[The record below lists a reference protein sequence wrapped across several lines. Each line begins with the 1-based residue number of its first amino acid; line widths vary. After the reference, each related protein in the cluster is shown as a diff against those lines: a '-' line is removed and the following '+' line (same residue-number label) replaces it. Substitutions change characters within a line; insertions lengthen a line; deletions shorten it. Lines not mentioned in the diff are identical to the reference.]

1 MPRIGSRRSP
11 GAMSSDGA
19 FLAAAW
25 AIGRQ
30 IVDDAVW
37 HRGRCTWMGATTDPK
52 HPWRLKY
59 RALGPRAY
67 EGTAGV
73 GLFLAQLAV
82 VTGDASAR
90 RAAEG
95 ALRHA
100 LEHAPSLPAAD
111 RDGLYAGVVGVALAA
126 GRVSAWLDEPEL
138 EAGAR
143 ALIAHA
149 ALPDGPR
156 RCPDVMMGSAGAII
170 GLVAVAEAFDD
181 RSLLRRAVLAGDEL
195 LGRATVTRHGWSW
208 AIPGRRSPHH
218 VCGLAHGAGGIGW
231 ALLELFA
238 ATGDERFRDGA
249 AGAFAYERSWLDPA
263 SGTWPDLRVP
273 GLRRGR
279 PQPDRSATT
288 GTWCRGEAGI
298 AQTRRRAV
306 ALGASNAERRDAVFA
321 LETTRRHV
329 ADLLG
334 QEIDDLSLCHGAAGA
349 ADVLLTTGEESP
361 QAVALGE
368 RVLDRYGDGGEPW
381 PCGVPGGVTPGLFL
395 GLSGIGWWLL
405 RLQEDQIASPLET
418 WG

>member
-1 MPRIGSRRSP
+1 
-11 GAMSSDGA
+11 MSSDGA
-19 FLAAAW
+19 SLAAAG

-37 HRGRCTWMGATTDPK
+37 HHERCTWMGATTDPK

-73 GLFLAQLAV
+73 GLFLAQLAT
-82 VTGDASAR
+82 VTGEASVR
-90 RAAEG
+90 RTAVG
-95 ALRHA
+95 AIRHA
-100 LEHAPSLPAAD
+100 LAHAPSLPAAD

-126 GRVSAWLDEPEL
+126 GRMSAWLDEPEL
-138 EAGAR
+138 DAGAR
-143 ALIAHA
+143 VLLVDA

-170 GLVAVAEAFDD
+170 GLVALAQAFDD
-181 RSLLRRAVLAGDEL
+181 RGLVQRAVVAGDEL
-195 LGRATVTRHGWSW
+195 LARATVTHHGWSW

-238 ATGDERFRDGA
+238 ATGEDRFRAGA
-249 AGAFAYERSWLDPA
+249 AGAFAYERSWLDPT

-273 GLRRGR
+273 GRRR
-279 PQPDRSATT
+279 DRRQPGGSPTT

-298 AQTRRRAV
+298 AQTRLRAV
-306 ALGASNAERRDAVFA
+306 ALGASNAEQRDAVCA

-329 ADLLG
+329 AGLLG

-349 ADVLLTTGEESP
+349 ADVLLSTGEEP
-361 QAVALGE
+361 PEVVALGE
-368 RVLDRYGDGGEPW
+368 RVLERYADGAERW

-405 RLQEDQIASPLET
+405 RQQDDRIPSPLAT